1 MTPELPMFY
10 FISATVCQRLS
21 SERFGVL
28 LFPLSRCCGA
38 STAVAAKKFEP
49 PQGQRP
55 SGHRRRP
62 SRKPQQKL
70 AGIPWHSVCSI
81 SHARMGNGRSRAQ
94 PLRSW
99 GIERG
104 PFFRQEWS
112 PLIGSR
118 ALRGKSLA
126 PHGAKCGLHL
136 LEKTAILSMAPHGHI
151 ISRRMFP
158 FGNIALR

>member
-1 MTPELPMFY
+1 QSM
-10 FISATVCQRLS
+10 A
-21 SERFGVL
+21 
-28 LFPLSRCCGA
+28 
-38 STAVAAKKFEP
+38 
-49 PQGQRP
+49 GQ
-55 SGHRRRP
+55 
-62 SRKPQQKL
+62 
-70 AGIPWHSVCSI
+70 
-81 SHARMGNGRSRAQ
+81 GRS
-94 PLRSW
+94 PCGLG

-118 ALRGKSLA
+118 ALRGKFLA